1 MKTELRTVLLL
12 TYYANFTLAD
22 IESYADLGIHGLGLG
37 KGLLVKKDENGHIDQ
52 TNTEAVDKVINGQIK

>member
-22 IESYADLGIHGLGLG
+22 IESYADLGIHGLGVG
-37 KGLLVKKDENGHIDQ
+37 KGLLVKKDENGHIEH
-52 TNTEAVDKVINGQIK
+52 TNKQAVDKVISGERK